1 MERKA
6 TRKENKEM
14 DENKV
19 IVSTEMKQTL
29 VNLRNLEEIYVIMSG
44 VTKMPFVLCDE
55 ETFDDEVLVYY
66 QEESAK
72 EKASRRSLS
81 CRNCQN

>member
-1 MERKA
+1 MQCLFTAIMAVISRGYHIYTSFHCTTVMERKA

-29 VNLRNLEEIYVIMSG
+29 VNLRNLEEI
-44 VTKMPFVLCDE
+44 LCDHVRG
-55 ETFDDEVLVYY
+55 DEDAVCPL
-66 QEESAK
+66 
-72 EKASRRSLS
+72 
-81 CRNCQN
+81 

>member
-1 MERKA
+1 
-6 TRKENKEM
+6 M

-19 IVSTEMKQTL
+19 IVSTEMKQAL

-66 QEESAK
+66 RK
-72 EKASRRSLS
+72 SLKGKGKDS
-81 CRNCQN
+81 LQKIVIM

>member
-6 TRKENKEM
+6 TGKENKEM

-44 VTKMPFVLCDE
+44 VKRHLMTRFWFIIRKSL
-55 ETFDDEVLVYY
+55 
-66 QEESAK
+66 QRK
-72 EKASRRSLS
+72 RQRRL
-81 CRNCQN
+81 QKIVIM

>member
-19 IVSTEMKQTL
+19 IVSTEMKQAL
-29 VNLRNLEEIYVIMSG
+29 VNLRNLEEIYVIIEI
-44 VTKMPFVLCDE
+44 LC
-55 ETFDDEVLVYY
+55 FL
-66 QEESAK
+66 S
-72 EKASRRSLS
+72 SR
-81 CRNCQN
+81 

>member
-44 VTKMPFVLCDE
+44 VTKMPFVLCD
-55 ETFDDEVLVYY
+55 
-66 QEESAK
+66 
-72 EKASRRSLS
+72 
-81 CRNCQN
+81 

>member
-19 IVSTEMKQTL
+19 IVSTEMKQAL

-55 ETFDDEVLVYY
+55 EKIGRAHV
-66 QEESAK
+66 
-72 EKASRRSLS
+72 
-81 CRNCQN
+81 

>member
-1 MERKA
+1 
-6 TRKENKEM
+6 M

-44 VTKMPFVLCDE
+44 VSSVMKRHLMTRFWFIIRKSL
-55 ETFDDEVLVYY
+55 
-66 QEESAK
+66 QRK
-72 EKASRRSLS
+72 RQRRL
-81 CRNCQN
+81 QKIVIM